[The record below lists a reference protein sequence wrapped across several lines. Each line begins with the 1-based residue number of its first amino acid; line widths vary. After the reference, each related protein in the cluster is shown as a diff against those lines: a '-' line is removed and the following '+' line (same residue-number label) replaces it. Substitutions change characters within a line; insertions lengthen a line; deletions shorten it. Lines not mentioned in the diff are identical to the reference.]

1 MKQSDTIFD
10 EEMFDDAD
18 TLGDVKA
25 EGGKQ
30 LSGLVRQ
37 LNNVQQQI
45 DDAEEHLK
53 ALKQEKQRILYV
65 LGGCLKREG
74 SLLQDSKKG

>member
-10 EEMFDDAD
+10 EEMFADAD

-53 ALKQEKQRILYV
+53 ALKT
-65 LGGCLKREG
+65 
-74 SLLQDSKKG
+74 